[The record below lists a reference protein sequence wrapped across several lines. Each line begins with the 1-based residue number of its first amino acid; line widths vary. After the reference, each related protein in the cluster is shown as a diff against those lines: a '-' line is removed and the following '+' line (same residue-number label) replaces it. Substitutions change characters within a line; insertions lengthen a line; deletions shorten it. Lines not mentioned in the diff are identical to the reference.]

1 MQKHRPTIQK
11 NERMT
16 KSFTNTTMTSFK
28 TMKNLS
34 DLLDGNT
41 IVNGIVKNQP
51 TMSKSERCTPC
62 YSRKTSCV
70 ANK

>member
-1 MQKHRPTIQK
+1 
-11 NERMT
+11 
-16 KSFTNTTMTSFK
+16 MTSFK